1 MEAAFIVIDDSDLDC
16 FITKKIIGQIAQQLN
31 IVVFK
36 NAAPAL
42 EMLRDKKKQLNDPLT
57 IIFLDLYMP
66 LMDGFKFLEEFEQL
80 SADIQNSYNINV
92 LSSTKNQIEI
102 YRLKNFKTVNSF
114 IEKPMTKEKLLDLL
128 SKLKT
133 KL

>member
-42 EMLRDKKKQLNDPLT
+42 EMLRDKKKQLNYPLT

-128 SKLKT
+128 SKLKI